1 MRGKSEGR
9 KKRNARRGF
18 IAAALCVVFAA
29 ALLATGCGK
38 SAADDK
44 ESGKESGGSTSKGS
58 SGKKTEVMIWA
69 RYGSDGLADMKN
81 IAAAFNESQD
91 KYEAKAINQ
100 GGPSDIRR
108 KMMSLDKKD
117 YPAIICGTPFGT
129 PYYDSVDYVKPLQDY
144 LDKDDDDWEN
154 AIYPSVRTAYSNA
167 EGRLVGMPLGLSSA
181 GYYVNLDMLEKG
193 GYSLSDVTSFEK
205 MCKIAED
212 LVSKKIVK
220 YGVAFINTGVGLQN
234 LLTLQGVDMFDNDN
248 GYGGAPTKSLLMEG
262 ETYKELQK
270 IVAIVKSATKAGA
283 VSPGGDNAAIFAS
296 QEVAFSGVTNSYHR
310 AMATA
315 GITGFKHSFLPCQ
328 GIDDNAKYKNCSL
341 IEGTGLFLVN
351 SGDED
356 AMQGAYE
363 FMKFY
368 GKSAKAQAKWN
379 VARTY
384 VSFTDI
390 AAAEPEYSDFVTKN
404 TPWVTE
410 QAKQLQNPPAGLRL
424 PYNLCPD
431 DIENFSNKLFEYVRT
446 KPDADIDAYIKEQV
460 ADVDKAVKV
469 AQVRQ
474 SHRQKK

>member
-18 IAAALCVVFAA
+18 IAAALCVVLAA
-29 ALLATGCGK
+29 ALLAAGCGK

-58 SGKKTEVMIWA
+58 SGKKTEVMIWG
-69 RYGSDGLADMKN
+69 RYGTDGLVDMKN

-91 KYEAKAINQ
+91 KYEAAVLNQ
-100 GGPSDIRR
+100 GTPLEIRQ
-108 KMMSLDKKD
+108 KMMTLDKKD

-154 AIYPSVRTAYSNA
+154 AIYPSVRTAYSNT
-167 EGRLVGMPLGLSSA
+167 EGKMIGMPLGLSSA
-181 GYYVNLDMLEKG
+181 GYYVNIDMLEKG
-193 GYSLSDVTSFEK
+193 GYRLEDVTSFEK
-205 MCKIAED
+205 MCEIASD
-212 LVSKKIVK
+212 LVSKKIAK
-220 YGVAFINTGVGLQN
+220 YGISFIGTGVGLQN

-248 GYGGAPTKSLLMEG
+248 GYGGTPTKSLLMEG

-270 IVAIVKSATKAGA
+270 IASIVKSTVKAGA
-283 VSPGGDNAAIFAS
+283 VFTGNNISGFAS
-296 QEVAFSGVTNSYHR
+296 QEVAFSGMTNSYYR
-310 AMATA
+310 SLSTS
-315 GITGFKHSFLPCQ
+315 GKLNFKHSFLPCQ
-328 GIDDNAKYKNCSL
+328 GIDDNAKYKNVAL

-351 SGDED
+351 NDDED
-356 AMQGAYE
+356 VMQGAYE

-368 GKSAKAQAKWN
+368 GKSSKTQAKWN

-384 VSFTDI
+384 VSFTD
-390 AAAEPEYSDFVTKN
+390 AGAAEQEYVDYVAAN

-410 QAKQLQNPPAGLRL
+410 QVKLLQNPPEGMRL

-431 DIENFSNKLFEYVRT
+431 DIENFSNKLFEYIRS
-446 KPDADIDAYIKEQV
+446 KPDSDIDAWIKEQV
-460 ADVDKAVKV
+460 ADLDKAVKV
-469 AQVRQ
+469 AQIRQ
-474 SHRQKK
+474 SHRQK